1 MEALGRLFDISCGFS
16 PVDTQSGTNTGKR
29 VSLKNCDGVT
39 VVFYKAAGT
48 ANDDPVIT
56 LNEHTASSSGSSQVL
71 ATMTKHYQKQETTL
85 DGDETWTEV
94 TQAAGSTIT
103 LNSTSAETEG
113 IYVIDVNSSE
123 LSAGFDYISVD
134 VADTGSAG
142 AQLGCL
148 LYVLHDL
155 KVQRKPANLV
165 APLS

>member
-1 MEALGRLFDISCGFS
+1 MEALGRLFDLSAGFT
-16 PVDTQSGTNTGKR
+16 PVNTQTGANTGKR
-29 VSLKNCDGVT
+29 VCLRNCDGVT
-39 VVFYKAAGT
+39 VVVYKGAGT

-56 LNEHTASSSGSSQVL
+56 LNEHTAATSGTSQVL
-71 ATMTKHYQKQETTL
+71 ATMTKYYMKQETTL

-103 LNSTSAETEG
+103 FNATSAESEA

-134 VADTGSAG
+134 MADTGAAG
-142 AQLGCL
+142 SQLGCI
-148 LYVLHDL
+148 LYILHDL